1 MRVDAVFARGRRR
14 APKWMALFGAAFAL
28 GTGSASAQVTIG
40 IGDPTTVAEGGS
52 VEIPVTVR
60 VNIPGGMAAT
70 TISVTA
76 TASAATPPATTTD
89 GASRLPT
96 AAEGGDY
103 FLGPA
108 SVSFDLP
115 AATTT
120 PLQRTV
126 TDTIRLAANN
136 DPEAEDD
143 AVELLFGVVD
153 NGIQAADGGPLASS
167 LEGRNTRVIVIQD
180 TDPQVFEWTELST
193 DSQEGSSATVN
204 LRTTPDPVDLRW
216 QTNLI
221 VDGRGY
227 SISPSDA
234 TLEANRLSQGLTITA
249 PDQDGNRTDD
259 TVMVHANLA
268 GTNTALPG
276 LEPLSIEFADINR
289 LPDGDRITWRAYRDN
304 NGRRSSTTAT
314 VAVEGGAPV
323 HVTVT
328 VDRGDTGY
336 PLGEALVV
344 RPTAADPN
352 QNRDFRADPA
362 SVEISSG
369 RGRQSATFK
378 LYALVDEDVGDEKLV
393 LNLVA
398 TGKDPANG
406 SGEVMA
412 EEPFE
417 IALGDETTPLIT
429 PKLDAQVRATV
440 NAAIADAAGDDGQLN
455 PGEGFSLM
463 TRDLFVSPDP
473 VALSATSS
481 DPAVAEAAA
490 GGDTVTVTARSAGTA
505 TITITGTVDSSSV
518 VTQTA
523 ANVATVAFDVTVD
536 EHPLAF
542 RLSGP
547 DDRTLVE
554 GGPAAT
560 VTATVTTNRPVT
572 ADTTIELFAPR
583 GTANTAS
590 LDDYRVEPIVIRAGE
605 TTGTTLLTA
614 VEDNRAEPAETLTLQ
629 GRAGDVRSNNTLT
642 FTIYDAAVPALPVI
656 AQLLLAAFLAVGG
669 YRRYLRRR

>member
-1 MRVDAVFARGRRR
+1 MRVFASGRRR
-14 APKWMALFGAAFAL
+14 VLNSMALFGAVFAL
-28 GTGSASAQVTIG
+28 GAGSASAQVTIG
-40 IGDPTTVAEGGS
+40 NPRTVAEGRH
-52 VEIPVTVR
+52 VEIPVSAR
-60 VNIPGGMAAT
+60 VYIPAD
-70 TISVTA
+70 
-76 TASAATPPATTTD
+76 TASTTVVVNATVSPATSPDTTTD
-89 GASRLPT
+89 GASLLPT
-96 AAEGGDY
+96 AAEPSDY
-103 FLGPA
+103 ESPA
-108 SVSFDLP
+108 NVSFTGLANP
-115 AATTT
+115 SQTT
-120 PLQRTV
+120 PLRRTV
-126 TDTIRLAANN
+126 SATMRFQTNIDS
-136 DPEAEDD
+136 DEAEDD
-143 AVELLFGVVD
+143 AVVLLFGVLN
-153 NGIQAADGGPLASS
+153 NGIRGDDGVAGLDVQGS
-167 LEGRNTRVIVIQD
+167 NTRIIVIQD
-180 TDPQVFEWTELST
+180 TETQAFEWTNLPVSP
-193 DSQEGSSATVN
+193 QEGSSATVR
-204 LRTTPDPVDLRW
+204 LGGTPDPEDLRW
-216 QTNLI
+216 RTSLF

-227 SISPSDA
+227 TVSPTEL
-234 TLEANRLSQGLTITA
+234 TLGSSRQWLTITA

-259 TVMVHANLA
+259 AVMVHANLA

-276 LEPLSIEFADINR
+276 LEPLSIEFTDVHR
-289 LPDGDRITWRAYRDN
+289 LPDGDKITWRAYRDN
-304 NGRRSSTTAT
+304 DGRPGSATAT

-328 VDRGDTGY
+328 VDRGTTGY
-336 PLGEALVV
+336 PQGEALVV
-344 RPTAADPN
+344 TPTAADLD
-352 QNRDFRADPA
+352 QNRDFRVDPA
-362 SVEISSG
+362 SVEIASG

-378 LYALVDEDVGDEKLV
+378 VYALEDEDVGDEKLV

-406 SGEVMA
+406 SGEAMA

-417 IALGDETTPLIT
+417 ITLGDETTPAVS
-429 PKLDAQVRATV
+429 PKSDAQVRATV
-440 NAAIADAAGDDGQLN
+440 NTRIATAAGDDGQLN

-536 EHPLAF
+536 EQPLVF

-590 LDDYRVEPIVIRAGE
+590 GDDYRLEPMQIVIRAGE
-605 TTGTTLLTA
+605 MTGTTLLTA
-614 VEDNRAEPAETLTLQ
+614 MEDNQAEPAETLTLQ

-656 AQLLLAAFLAVGG
+656 AQLLLAAFLAIGG

>member
-1 MRVDAVFARGRRR
+1 MRVEAVFTRGRRR
-14 APKWMALFGAAFAL
+14 ALKSMAQFGAVFAL
-28 GTGSASAQVTIG
+28 GAGSASAQVTIG
-40 IGDPTTVAEGGS
+40 DPGTVAEGEG
-52 VEIPVTVR
+52 VEIPVSVT
-60 VNIPGGMAAT
+60 VNIPANSAAT
-70 TISVTA
+70 VVTVTA
-76 TASAATPPATTTD
+76 TETAATLPFQIPA
-89 GASRLPT
+89 GASRRPT
-96 AAEGGDY
+96 AAEGGDS
-103 FLGPA
+103 LLVPA
-108 SVSFDLP
+108 SVSFDFP
-115 AATTT
+115 YRTTRV
-120 PLQRTV
+120 QRTV

-143 AVELLFGVVD
+143 VVRLQFGVV
-153 NGIQAADGGPLASS
+153 NNNTPGADGRPLAI
-167 LEGRNTRVIVIQD
+167 EGSNTRDIVIQD
-180 TDPQVFEWTELST
+180 TDPQVFEWTDLST
-193 DSQEGSSATVN
+193 DSREGSSATVN
-204 LRTTPDPVDLRW
+204 LRTTPDPDQLQW

-227 SISPSDA
+227 SISPSSA
-234 TLEANRLSQGLTITA
+234 TLETNRISQGLTITA
-249 PDQDGNRTDD
+249 PDQDRNRTDD

-440 NAAIADAAGDDGQLN
+440 NTAIAAAAGDNDQLN
-455 PGEGFSLM
+455 PGEGFNLM
-463 TRDLFVSPDP
+463 TKDLFVSSSP
-473 VALSATSS
+473 VALSVTSS
-481 DPAVAEAAA
+481 DPAVAEASA
-490 GGDTVTVTARSAGTA
+490 GGDTVTVTARADGTA
-505 TITITGTVDSSSV
+505 TITVTGTVDSPSV
-518 VTQTA
+518 GTQIA
-523 ANVATVAFDVTVD
+523 ANVASVAFDVTVV
-536 EHPLAF
+536 EQPLAI

-547 DDRTLVE
+547 ADTTLVE

-560 VTATVTTNRPVT
+560 VTATANRAVT
-572 ADTTIELFAPR
+572 ADTEVELFSPR
-583 GTANTAS
+583 GTAS
-590 LDDYRVEPIVIRAGE
+590 PDDYRVEPIVIRAGG
-605 TTGTTLLTA
+605 TTGTTMLTA
-614 VEDNRAEPAETLTLQ
+614 VEDNRAEQAETLTLR
-629 GRAGDVRSNNTLT
+629 GWAGDVTSSNTLT

>member
-1 MRVDAVFARGRRR
+1 
-14 APKWMALFGAAFAL
+14 MALFGAVFAL
-28 GTGSASAQVTIG
+28 GAGKASAQITIG
-40 IGDPTTVAEGGS
+40 IGDPRTVAEGRH
-52 VEIPVTVR
+52 VEIPVSAR
-60 VNIPGGMAAT
+60 VNIPA
-70 TISVTA
+70 S
-76 TASAATPPATTTD
+76 TASTTVVVRADVIHATPPATTTD
-89 GASRLPT
+89 GATPLPT
-96 AAEGGDY
+96 TAEADDY
-103 FLGPA
+103 NSPTA
-108 SVSFDLP
+108 VSFP
-115 AATTT
+115 FANSSQT

-126 TDTIRLAANN
+126 SATMRFQTNTDP
-136 DPEAEDD
+136 DEAEDD
-143 AVELLFGVVD
+143 AVVLSFGVV
-153 NGIQAADGGPLASS
+153 NNQIPGPINF
-167 LEGRNTRVIVIQD
+167 EGSNTRSITIQD
-180 TDPQVFEWTELST
+180 AQTQAFEWMDLPTSPR
-193 DSQEGSSATVN
+193 EGSSATVR
-204 LRTTPDPVDLRW
+204 LRGTPAPEDLRW
-216 QTNLI
+216 RTSLF
-221 VDGRGY
+221 VEGRGY
-227 SISPSDA
+227 TITPTELTLGPS
-234 TLEANRLSQGLTITA
+234 SQGLTINA

-259 TVMVHANLA
+259 AVMVHANLQ

-276 LEPLSIEFADINR
+276 LEPLSIEFADVNR
-289 LPDGDRITWRAYRDN
+289 LPAGDKITWRAYRDN
-304 NGRRSSTTAT
+304 NGRPGSGTAT

-328 VDRGDTGY
+328 VDRGTTGY
-336 PLGEALVV
+336 PQDEALVV
-344 RPTAADPN
+344 TPTAADLN
-352 QNRDFRADPA
+352 QRRDFRVDPA
-362 SVEISSG
+362 SVEIASG

-378 LYALVDEDVGDEKLV
+378 VYALEDEDVGSEKLV

-417 IALGDETTPLIT
+417 IALGDETTPAIS
-429 PKLDAQVRATV
+429 PKPDAQVRATID
-440 NAAIADAAGDDGQLN
+440 AAISDAAGDDDQLN

-518 VTQTA
+518 VTQTT

-536 EHPLAF
+536 EQPLAF

-572 ADTTIELFAPR
+572 ADTTIELFALR

-590 LDDYRVEPIVIRAGE
+590 PDDYRVEQIVIRAGE
-605 TTGTTLLTA
+605 TMGTTMLTA

>member
-1 MRVDAVFARGRRR
+1 MAMFGAVFA
-14 APKWMALFGAAFAL
+14 LGAGWAA
-28 GTGSASAQVTIG
+28 AQVTIG
-40 IGDPTTVAEGGS
+40 DPGTVAEDGS
-52 VEIPVTVR
+52 VEIPVSVT
-60 VNIPGGMAAT
+60 VNIPANSAST
-70 TISVTA
+70 VVSVTA
-76 TASAATPPATTTD
+76 SKIGATPPFKIPA
-89 GASRLPT
+89 GASRWPT
-96 AAEGGDY
+96 AAESGDSR
-103 FLGPA
+103 LVPA
-108 SVSFDLP
+108 SLSFNFP
-115 AATTT
+115 SQTTRVQLT
-120 PLQRTV
+120 E
-126 TDTIRLAANN
+126 TDTIRLAAST
-136 DPEAEDD
+136 DAEAEDD
-143 AVELLFGVVD
+143 VVRLQFRVVN
-153 NGIQAADGGPLASS
+153 NGTPGADGRPVALAGS
-167 LEGRNTRVIVIQD
+167 NTRDIVIQD
-180 TDPQVFEWTELST
+180 TDIQVFEWTDLST
-193 DSQEGSSATVN
+193 GPREGSSATVN
-204 LRTTPDPVDLRW
+204 LRATPIPEDLQWR
-216 QTNLI
+216 TSL
-221 VDGRGY
+221 VVGGRGY
-227 SISPSDA
+227 SISPTST
-234 TLEANRLSQGLTITA
+234 TLGTNQRLTITA

-259 TVMVHANLA
+259 AVMVHANLQ

-276 LEPLSIEFADINR
+276 LEPLSIEFADVHR
-289 LPDGDRITWRAYRDN
+289 LPDGDEITWRAHRDN
-304 NGRRSSTTAT
+304 NGRPSSVRAT

-328 VDRGDTGY
+328 VDRGTTGY
-336 PLGEALVV
+336 PQDEALVV
-344 RPTAADPN
+344 TPTAADPD
-352 QNRDFRADPA
+352 QRRDFRVDPA
-362 SVEISSG
+362 SVEIASG

-378 LYALVDEDVGDEKLV
+378 VYALEDEDVGDERLV

-406 SGEVMA
+406 SGEALA

-417 IALGDETTPLIT
+417 IALGDETTPAVS
-429 PKLDAQVRATV
+429 PKSDAQVRATV
-440 NAAIADAAGDDGQLN
+440 NARIATAAGDDGQLN

-536 EHPLAF
+536 EQPLVF

-590 LDDYRVEPIVIRAGE
+590 GDDYRLEPMQIVIRAGE
-605 TTGTTLLTA
+605 TTGTTMLTA
-614 VEDNRAEPAETLTLQ
+614 VADNRSEPAETLTLQ

-656 AQLLLAAFLAVGG
+656 AQLLLAAFLAIGG

>member
-1 MRVDAVFARGRRR
+1 MHVDAVFARGHRRVL
-14 APKWMALFGAAFAL
+14 KWMALFGAVFAL
-28 GTGSASAQVTIG
+28 GAGSASAQVTIG
-40 IGDPTTVAEGGS
+40 DPRTVVEGGR
-52 VEIPVTVR
+52 VEIPVSAR
-60 VNIPGGMAAT
+60 VDIPAGMAST
-70 TISVTA
+70 TVEVS
-76 TASAATPPATTTD
+76 ASANPASSGTTTD

-96 AAEGGDY
+96 AAELADY
-103 FLGPA
+103 QTPPL
-108 SVSFDLP
+108 VSFNFP
-115 AATTT
+115 RQTTR
-120 PLQRTV
+120 LQRTV
-126 TDTIRLAANN
+126 SATMQFQTNTDP
-136 DPEAEDD
+136 DEAEDD
-143 AVELLFGVVD
+143 AVELTFTVNNICTG
-153 NGIQAADGGPLASS
+153 NCPPPLAIQGSS
-167 LEGRNTRVIVIQD
+167 TRNIVIQD
-180 TDPQVFEWTELST
+180 AHTQAFEWTNLPTSAR
-193 DSQEGSSATVN
+193 EGSSATVR
-204 LRTTPDPVDLRW
+204 LRGTPDPEDLRW
-216 QTNLI
+216 RTNLF
-221 VDGRGY
+221 VDGGGY
-227 SISPSDA
+227 TVLPIEL
-234 TLEANRLSQGLTITA
+234 TLGRSSQELTINA

-259 TVMVHANLA
+259 AVMVHANLA

-276 LEPLSIEFADINR
+276 LEPLSIEFADVHR
-289 LPDGDRITWRAYRDN
+289 LPAGDRITWRAYRDN
-304 NGRRSSTTAT
+304 NGRPSSVTAT

-328 VDRGDTGY
+328 VDRGTTGY
-336 PLGEALVV
+336 PQGEALVV
-344 RPTAADPN
+344 TPTAADLN
-352 QNRDFRADPA
+352 QHRDFRVDPA
-362 SVEISSG
+362 SVEIASG
-369 RGRQSATFK
+369 RGRRSATFK
-378 LYALVDEDVGDEKLV
+378 VYALEDEDVGDEKLV

-656 AQLLLAAFLAVGG
+656 AQLLLAAFLAFGG